1 LQIIYFNWQT
11 AFLKSINK
19 IIISIN
25 AFFIISILLFSCA
38 TGSSNIVE
46 LETKGTAFG
55 ISTPDWVKLYLDG
68 GVSALQALPEFKD
81 KYCIVGEETGV
92 NRQFVLAWADQAS
105 AQQRIGSL
113 IRTNIASRYQAAV
126 TGQSQSGA
134 QNEAVYQQEIDIVLS
149 AIVNVSFS
157 GAQREADWWSLRRRY
172 DTDNKEI
179 YTDEYTAFVL
189 YTIPRAELN
198 RQVALAMETSLSKDS
213 VLYDIT
219 IALAR
224 DIFLQGYDTNERQ
237 SAAFIQQTASSYYN
251 PPGTLTAL
259 ALDEISLIDE
269 YVLGREVAAS
279 ILSNYTLYDINSPLT
294 AYINRILS
302 ALVINSPKPAAYNGY
317 TAVILDSGQINAFA
331 SPGGH
336 IFITLGLIK
345 AAGTEEALAAVLA
358 HELAHIQLRHGMRAI
373 KSDRDIQDWMSQFF
387 FSGVSIIA
395 DSHNAGFSL
404 IQEFDADIGAL
415 SLLSAAGYNLQGL
428 IDMLTTL
435 ENIQSSI
442 QGGFNTTH
450 PSPASRL
457 VNVRIAAGRYQNTA
471 DNSRY
476 RQSRFNQIFHGL

>member
-1 LQIIYFNWQT
+1 M
-11 AFLKSINK
+11 KNK
-19 IIISIN
+19 IFKLYIII
-25 AFFIISILLFSCA
+25 FFFTFLLFSCA

-46 LETKGTAFG
+46 LENKGTAFG

-81 KYCIVGEETGV
+81 KYCVVGEETGV

-113 IRTNIASRYQAAV
+113 IRTNIAGRYQAAV
-126 TGQSQSGA
+126 TGQSQSRSGA
-134 QNEAVYQQEIDIVLS
+134 GNNADYQQEIDFVLG

-157 GAQREADWWSLRRRY
+157 GARREADWWSLRRRY
-172 DTDNKEI
+172 DADNKEI
-179 YTDEYTAFVL
+179 FTDEYTAFVL
-189 YTIPRAELN
+189 YTIPKAELN

-269 YVLGREVAAS
+269 YALGRDVAAS

-317 TAVILDSGQINAFA
+317 IAAILDSEQINAFA

-336 IFITLGLIK
+336 IFVTLGLVK
-345 AAGTEEALAAVLA
+345 AAKTEEALAAVLA
-358 HELAHIQLRHGMRAI
+358 HELAHIKLRHGIRAI

-395 DSHNAGFSL
+395 DSLNAGFSL

-415 SLLSAAGYNLQGL
+415 SLLYAAGYNLQGL
-428 IDMLTTL
+428 IDMLTAL
-435 ENIQSSI
+435 ENIQSSVS
-442 QGGFNTTH
+442 GGFNATH

-457 VNVRIAAGRYQNTA
+457 INAGIAAARYLNTA

-476 RQSRFNQIFHGL
+476 RQTRFGIISGTL